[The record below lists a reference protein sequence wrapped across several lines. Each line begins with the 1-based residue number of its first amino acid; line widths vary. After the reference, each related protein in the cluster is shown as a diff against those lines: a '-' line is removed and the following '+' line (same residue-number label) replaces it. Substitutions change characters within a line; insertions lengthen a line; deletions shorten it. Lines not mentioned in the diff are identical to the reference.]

1 MHCWRRMSKFSA
13 VALAI
18 LVAAAALAAGLYW
31 GGAVRQGEPAQDA
44 SALLLNSTFEEPGV
58 GPRRMDSWHGKV
70 LVVNFWASW
79 CGPCRE
85 ELPMLNRVHREMAPQ
100 GVQFVGLAIDS
111 AQAVA
116 EFEKTLPIEFP
127 VVIGNANTLELARA
141 LGNKAGGV
149 PFTVILSRA
158 GRIVAVHLG
167 ALDEAQLKALL
178 KSAQTA
184 V

>member
-1 MHCWRRMSKFSA
+1 MSKFA
-13 VALAI
+13 AIALAI

-31 GGAVRQGEPAQDA
+31 GGAARQGTPTTDA
-44 SALLLNSTFEEPGV
+44 GASLLNSTFEEPGF
-58 GPRRMDSWHGKV
+58 GPRRMDSWPGKV

-116 EFEKTLPIEFP
+116 EFEKILPIEFP

-149 PFTVILSRA
+149 PFTVILSRS
-158 GRIVAVHLG
+158 GRVVAVHLG
-167 ALDEAQLKALL
+167 ALDEAELKTLL
-178 KSAQTA
+178 QSARTA
-184 V
+184 A